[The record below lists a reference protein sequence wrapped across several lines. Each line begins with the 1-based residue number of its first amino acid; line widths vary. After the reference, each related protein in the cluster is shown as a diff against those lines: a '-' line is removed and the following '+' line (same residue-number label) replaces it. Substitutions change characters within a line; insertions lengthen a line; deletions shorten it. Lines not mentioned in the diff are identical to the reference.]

1 MKILIVKSSLAA
13 VACLGFSINAN
24 AQALTCGDLIWN
36 EGVGE
41 GFAAACSEVVERNGE
56 WYAKASAQI
65 VAQRPAG
72 TYYRYVLPDGSLSE
86 VDLVAP
92 ENEDFVA
99 NIDGQPVMVKDLQ
112 VRQKVNL
119 YLGDTFW
126 SLPEPEP
133 VAMAAPEP
141 EPVAEPEPMAEPEP
155 APVML
160 PTTAGQFGWL
170 AVIGGLFL
178 LLGGALRF
186 ARK

>member
-1 MKILIVKSSLAA
+1 MKNLIIKSSLAGI
-13 VACLGFSINAN
+13 ACLGFSINASAQSVSCADLMWN
-24 AQALTCGDLIWN
+24 AD
-36 EGVGE
+36 V
-41 GFAAACSEVVERNGE
+41 AAGTAGACTEVVERDGKL
-56 WYAKASAQI
+56 WAKMQAEI
-65 VAQRPAG
+65 LDQRRTG
-72 TYYRYVLPDGSLSE
+72 TYYRWVQPDGSLSGRE
-86 VDLVAP
+86 QVAP

-99 NIDGQPVMVKDLQ
+99 YLDEKPVMIKDMQ
-112 VRQKVNL
+112 PGQRVNI

-141 EPVAEPEPMAEPEP
+141 EPVMEPEPEPEPEP

>member
-1 MKILIVKSSLAA
+1 MKNLMIKSSLAGI
-13 VACLGFSINAN
+13 ACLGFSINASAQDVTCSDLTWN
-24 AQALTCGDLIWN
+24 AD
-36 EGVGE
+36 VGA
-41 GFAAACSEVVERNGE
+41 GFQAACLDVVERDGDMWAMMQAE
-56 WYAKASAQI
+56 I
-65 VAQRPAG
+65 LDQRRTG
-72 TYYRYVLPDGSLSE
+72 TYYRFVLPDGSLSGRE
-86 VDLVAP
+86 QVAP

-99 NIDGQPVMVKDLQ
+99 YLDDKPVMIKDMQ
-112 VRQKVNL
+112 AGQRVNL
-119 YLGDTFW
+119 YLGDTYW

-133 VAMAAPEP
+133 VAMAAAEP
-141 EPVAEPEPMAEPEP
+141 EPVMEPEPEPEP